1 MRKEEII
8 MTHRERAALALD
20 RKIPDYVPTFEL
32 EYYLGEEMFGK
43 KWLNP
48 WELDGK
54 TEIEREKM
62 LRQNAENHL
71 EVYKAMEHSI
81 IPLQLYLSWE
91 DNVSMA
97 KYIREMSGDE
107 YMLTTHGDGTF
118 SIPDGDGMYDFAYRT
133 VDDREGLHAEAEAMA
148 NMAIERNKMY
158 AEGGIDCLIL
168 CCDYCYNSGPFLS
181 PEMFEE
187 FIQPYLYKIIKSA
200 RENGQ
205 YTIKHTDGDIMPILN
220 QLVDCEPHALH
231 SIDPMAGVDIK
242 LVKELV
248 GDKVALA
255 GNVHCAALQTGTEQD
270 VIDSAEYCLTHGK
283 PGGGYIYCT
292 SNVPFKGLDPKRYQL
307 VLDVWKRMRDY

>member
-1 MRKEEII
+1 

-32 EYYLGEEMFGK
+32 EFYLGEQMFGK
-43 KWLNP
+43 KWLNG
-48 WELDGK
+48 WELDGI
-54 TEIEREKM
+54 TGLEREKL

-71 EVYKAMEHSI
+71 EVYKALEHSI
-81 IPLQLYLSWE
+81 IPIQLYLAWE
-91 DNVSMA
+91 DNVLMA

-107 YMLTTHGDGTF
+107 YMLTVHGDGTF

-133 VDDREGLHAEAEAMA
+133 VDDREGLHAEAERMA
-148 NMAIERNKMY
+148 NEAIERNKMY
-158 AEGGIDCLIL
+158 AEAGIDSLIL

-187 FIQPYLYKIIKSA
+187 YIQPYLYKIIKSA

-205 YTIKHTDGDIMPILN
+205 YTIKHTDGNIMPILN
-220 QLVDCEPHALH
+220 QLVDCNPHALH

-242 LVKELV
+242 EVKELV
-248 GDKVALA
+248 GDKVALC
-255 GNVHCAALQTGTEQD
+255 GNVHCAALQTGSEQD
-270 VIDSAEYCLTHGK
+270 VIDSAEYAMRWAK
-283 PGGGYIYCT
+283 PGGGFIYCT

-307 VLDVWKRMRDY
+307 VLDAWKKHRNY